1 MAVKKNLNNTGYIH
15 VIFYTTC
22 TMDWYFF
29 PIVLGIHYIGKM
41 DPSFENRVLMDQLT
55 GGKVEYPLMDEE
67 YDIVSK

>member
-1 MAVKKNLNNTGYIH
+1 MVY
-15 VIFYTTC
+15 

-29 PIVLGIHYIGKM
+29 LSFLGIHYIGKM